1 MSHRWIFEIAGS
13 WLVAKFDRMTV
24 DHRLDSCGVELGDQ
38 PAQGDALKGPRRDNV
53 AELTFGVIVVGAG
66 PTGLTLASELAL
78 TGVAVAVIER
88 QMVPSGQSRGGGIN
102 SRTSELL
109 AMRGMLDAVIAR
121 AIATESASGHF
132 AGLPVPLDTRPWRTR
147 YPDGVVIPQ
156 DRLEEVLED
165 HLRTM
170 GVAVRRGTELIGLT
184 CHEAGIEAA
193 VSGPDGEGVLRSRYL
208 VACDG
213 AHSTVR
219 KLTGVAFPGRAGT
232 LAAVSA
238 DVELAAVSATVPR
251 SVTHISTLIRTGGGF
266 WLLMNPLGSAGLY
279 RVVFGSA
286 EQQALSRQA
295 PVTADEVARALTAVH
310 GRDTK
315 LAKLRWGSR
324 FSDAARQVADYRH
337 GRVLF
342 AGDAAHIHSPIGGQ
356 GLNLG
361 VADAMNLGWKLAAHV
376 QGHAPAGLL
385 DSYHT
390 ERHPVAARVLATTR
404 AQAVLMSPP
413 PDADDLQALREIVT
427 DLARLPDA
435 NRYLAGLMS
444 GLDLRYDCCDSDP
457 LVGVRMIDLSL
468 QTPSGHT
475 TVSAL
480 LRPGRGLL
488 LDLDDHPLPRSPL
501 PHGVTRVAAR
511 IIDSPVGTALGASPG
526 TDRVLV
532 RPDGYVCWVGA
543 GPNASPESALERW
556 FGSPK

>member
-1 MSHRWIFEIAGS
+1 
-13 WLVAKFDRMTV
+13 
-24 DHRLDSCGVELGDQ
+24 
-38 PAQGDALKGPRRDNV
+38 
-53 AELTFGVIVVGAG
+53 
-66 PTGLTLASELAL
+66 
-78 TGVAVAVIER
+78 
-88 QMVPSGQSRGGGIN
+88 
-102 SRTSELL
+102 
-109 AMRGMLDAVIAR
+109 
-121 AIATESASGHF
+121 
-132 AGLPVPLDTRPWRTR
+132 
-147 YPDGVVIPQ
+147 
-156 DRLEEVLED
+156 
-165 HLRTM
+165 
-170 GVAVRRGTELIGLT
+170 
-184 CHEAGIEAA
+184 
-193 VSGPDGEGVLRSRYL
+193 
-208 VACDG
+208 
-213 AHSTVR
+213 
-219 KLTGVAFPGRAGT
+219 
-232 LAAVSA
+232 
-238 DVELAAVSATVPR
+238 
-251 SVTHISTLIRTGGGF
+251 
-266 WLLMNPLGSAGLY
+266 
-279 RVVFGSA
+279 
-286 EQQALSRQA
+286 
-295 PVTADEVARALTAVH
+295 
-310 GRDTK
+310 
-315 LAKLRWGSR
+315 
-324 FSDAARQVADYRH
+324 
-337 GRVLF
+337 
-342 AGDAAHIHSPIGGQ
+342 
-356 GLNLG
+356 

-511 IIDSPVGTALGASPG
+511 IIDSPLGTALGASPG